1 MKIQIVY
8 VNCFERSVIM
18 RRCFCVLLALVMFLS
33 VGLTGISSSAV
44 EIDADQD
51 VSVYSYPISADSE
64 EWFEYSVREKVEM
77 LRIPEFVL
85 NSMTDEMLI
94 QAIADYP
101 YLVDI
106 YLYGESVADGI
117 DVART
122 YFSALDEL
130 LSRDTAAEAL
140 STYGLNVAATHIASY
155 QTDAEAGDYQDLFVA
170 RAVLDIL
177 NEVVEDVGS
186 ITDSGEYSLTDL
198 TVEKTIHGA
207 DVVVLFRDENHDTE
221 DHAAAD
227 QQIITQYGV
236 TKISP
241 GSCRYNCHSYAW
253 YSQSTSN
260 YYWINDPSPIMQ
272 VGTVNLIYRGGLGTA
287 ANSTSI
293 RSGDI
298 IFYGVEGGNTS
309 VMHSAIY
316 ISTAYTSGVPIASH
330 LCRSKWGEFGV
341 FEHTMANVPAG
352 YDINH
357 ISAWRTN

>member
-1 MKIQIVY
+1 
-8 VNCFERSVIM
+8 M

-33 VGLTGISSSAV
+33 VGLMGISSSAL

-85 NSMTDEMLI
+85 NSMTDEMLV

-117 DVART
+117 EVART

-130 LSRDTAAEAL
+130 LSRQTAAEAL
-140 STYGLNVAATHIASY
+140 STFGVNVADAHITSY
-155 QTDAEAGDYQDLFVA
+155 QTDAEDGDYRGLFVA
-170 RAVLDIL
+170 QAILDIL
-177 NEVVEDVGS
+177 NEVVGG
-186 ITDSGEYSLTDL
+186 ICNTTDSEDYSVTDL
-198 TVEKTIHGA
+198 TAPVTIHGA
-207 DVVVLFRDENHDTE
+207 SVIVTYYNESHDAAY
-221 DHAAAD
+221 HAAYD
-227 QQIITQYGV
+227 QQIVNQYGV

-272 VGTVNLIYRGGLGTA
+272 VGTPNLIYRGDLGTA

-293 RSGDI
+293 KSGDI
-298 IFYGVEGGNTS
+298 IFYGVEGGATN

-316 ISTAYTSGVPIASH
+316 VSTAYTSGVPIASH
-330 LCRSKWGEFGV
+330 LCRSKWGDYGV
-341 FEHTMANVPAG
+341 FEHTMANVPAE

-357 ISAWRTN
+357 ISAWRIN